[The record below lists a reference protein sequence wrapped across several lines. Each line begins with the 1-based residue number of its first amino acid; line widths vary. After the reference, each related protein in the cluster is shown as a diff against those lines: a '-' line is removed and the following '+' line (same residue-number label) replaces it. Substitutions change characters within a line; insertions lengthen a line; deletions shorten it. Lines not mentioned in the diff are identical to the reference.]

1 MCIRDRSDADP
12 WVQRMTVEN
21 LQDALDATI
30 IPGDGDVNSA
40 KQADSSIISSTV
52 PGISNKILNKVP
64 NAFNIV

>member
-1 MCIRDRSDADP
+1 
-12 WVQRMTVEN
+12 MTVEN

-40 KQADSSIISSTV
+40 NQADSSIISSTV